1 VSFLGWTFLFG
12 AVAVAG
18 PILAHMLAKPRF
30 RRVPFTM
37 LQFLRDGQHESRS
50 RRKLRDLL
58 VLLLRCT
65 IIVLIAVLF
74 ARPVLHTR
82 VQPPQHRSIHYLAL
96 DDSMS
101 LAYRE
106 GGTSLFERMVGRAVD
121 YVRRCDADASFNLCA
136 LASGRTV
143 HDLTR
148 SQAIAEIKR
157 LAPVPKSARLVDF
170 LSALKQAAQTTAAG
184 DAISAVVISDF
195 TPNILQQF
203 ERVREPAPVQE
214 FRHEIIAPAGPWNNA
229 AVVDARAVEV
239 AGHKVNMDITVANYA
254 DNPQPRELT
263 LKSSELRAT
272 SVKVDL
278 APHERRVVRMQADT
292 GPTAD
297 RPDQVCL
304 PVELTLA
311 PNDGLAEDDTYRLAV
326 YLPGTT
332 ATNILLVQRG
342 EEGFLFETA
351 LGALAQQDVGKGLSL
366 RKVQEGR
373 LSGAD
378 LAWAHVV
385 VFSSIPTGLPCPSG
399 ALKNHLAGG
408 RKLIFFA
415 TRAGSRQMIERLLR
429 EGALP
434 AVPDKWVPETVYPEP
449 QPLTGTDTGSDHAVQ
464 SLRSYRFDKIALKGY
479 WQCRPTPDAECLWR
493 LSNGAGFLYLA
504 SPWGGSSLLVNTSMD
519 DSLGLLAKSRAWV
532 TFCRYLTGEADRLRQ
547 FCFSPEDRPVLSLP
561 DSARVAQP
569 TTLALENCDGSRTRA
584 TNEGTRVLLPPP
596 TGLGWMKTLSEPVLY
611 AAVNLPAGETDV
623 STSAE
628 EMVAGAMKHAFV
640 TGEVQGPAPVLA
652 SSKLEN
658 RPLWP
663 AFAWAALL
671 LLLLEPAITNRL
683 KR

>member
-1 VSFLGWTFLFG
+1 VSFLAWTFLFG

-37 LQFLRDGQHESRS
+37 LQFLRAGQHESHS

-74 ARPVLHTR
+74 AQPVLHTR
-82 VQPPQHRSIHYLAL
+82 VEPPKHRSIHYLGL

-106 GGTSLFERMVGRAVD
+106 GGTSLFERLVGRAVD
-121 YVRRCDADASFNLCA
+121 YVRRCSEDASFNLCA

-148 SQAIAEIKR
+148 SQAIAELKR
-157 LAPVPKSARLVDF
+157 LAPVPKSARLADF
-170 LSALKQAAQTTAAG
+170 LSTLKQAVQTTTPG
-184 DAISAVVISDF
+184 DSLSAVVMSDF
-195 TPNILQQF
+195 TPGILQQF
-203 ERVREPAPVQE
+203 ERVREPAAVQE
-214 FRHEIIAPAGPWNNA
+214 FHHEAISPSAPWNNA
-229 AVVDARAVEV
+229 AVEDVRALEITD
-239 AGHKVNMDITVANYA
+239 HKLDTDITLANYG
-254 DNPQPRELT
+254 DVSLQRELT
-263 LKSSELRAT
+263 LKAPELKPV
-272 SVKVDL
+272 SLKVDL

-292 GPTAD
+292 GPTED

-304 PVELTLA
+304 PIEVALA
-311 PNDGLAEDDTYRLAV
+311 PQDGLAEDDTYRLAV
-326 YLPGTT
+326 YLPRTT
-332 ATNILLVQRG
+332 STNILLVQRG

-351 LGALAQQDVGKGLSL
+351 LGVLAQQGSGKGLSL

-373 LSGAD
+373 LSGTD

-385 VFSSIPTGLPCPSG
+385 VFSSIPTELSCPSG
-399 ALKNHLAGG
+399 AFKSHLAAG

-415 TRAGSRQMIERLLR
+415 TRTGSRQMIERLLR

-434 AVPDKWVPETVYPEP
+434 AVPDKWVQETVYPEP
-449 QPLTGTDTGSDHAVQ
+449 QPLTGTDTGSDRVVQ

-479 WQCRPTPDAECLWR
+479 WQCRPTADAQCLWR
-493 LSNGAGFLYLA
+493 LSNGAGFLYDA
-504 SPWGGSSLLVNTSMD
+504 SPWGGLSLLVNTSVD

-532 TFCRYLTGEADRLRQ
+532 TFCRYLTGETDRVRQ
-547 FCFSPEDRPVLSLP
+547 FRFSPEDRPVLSLP

-569 TTLALENCDGSRTRA
+569 TTLALENCDGSRTRV

-596 TGLGWMKTLSEPVLY
+596 AGLGWMKTLTEPALY
-611 AAVNLPAGETDV
+611 AGVNLPAGETDV
-623 STSAE
+623 STPTE
-628 EMVAGAMKHAFV
+628 QMVAGAMKRAFV
-640 TGEVQGPAPVLA
+640 TGAVQGAGPAPA
-652 SSKLEN
+652 NSKLEN